1 MARHLYREFPAEE
14 QQAVAVACR
23 QVGLAPQDFEI
34 IDEVNDISASPSGGA
49 ARQVT
54 VRRMATGSQSV
65 YEDGESSPWIE
76 EFESDL
82 ECGLFGRVSA

>member
-1 MARHLYREFPAEE
+1 MARHLYREFPADE
-14 QQAVAVACR
+14 QKAVATVCT

-34 IDEVNDISASPSGGA
+34 TDEVNDFAASPSGTA

-65 YEDGESSPWIE
+65 YEDSESSPWIV